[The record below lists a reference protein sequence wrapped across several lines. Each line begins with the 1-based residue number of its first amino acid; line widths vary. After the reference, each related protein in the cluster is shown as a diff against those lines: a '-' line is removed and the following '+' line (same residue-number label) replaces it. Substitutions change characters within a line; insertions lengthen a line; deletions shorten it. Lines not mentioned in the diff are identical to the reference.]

1 MANLNPLT
9 VLCIASFEK
18 GGEFIRQCKN
28 EGCRVILITS
38 QSLENADWPRESIDE
53 IFYIPDVDNQW
64 NIQDVI
70 YAVGYLARTEN
81 IDTIIPLNECDIEIV
96 KQLNAHFQ
104 FQGVYNKKFNDK
116 LIQRIHF
123 DKIGVLIPAFIHA
136 LNYNKIDDFSKKI
149 PFPYVI
155 KPRYK
160 NTIYNIKKVFNV
172 DELWEVVNRLGD
184 HLSYYI
190 IEQFVAGSIY
200 HVDSLIR
207 NGKIEFAH
215 TSQYG
220 PSANETPH
228 QGRVFTTRTMLR
240 GTVDEQTLLLLNKQV
255 LNSVEL
261 KTGVSHLKFIKADLD
276 GRFYLLEVL
285 PHVAET
291 FVSDLIFA
299 SSGINL
305 WIEWAKLI
313 ARDDKTYI
321 LPQIENNYAGLLL
334 SVTNQ
339 EWPNLDEYTAPEII
353 WKLDKKNNAGLIIVS
368 ENYNRITELMKEY
381 TKKFYIDFFASYPVD
396 DIKMEDKR

>member
-1 MANLNPLT
+1 MVAQNPLT

-18 GGEFIRQCKN
+18 GVEFIRQCKN

-64 NIQDVI
+64 SMQDVI

-81 IDTIIPLNECDIEIV
+81 IDTIIPLNECDIEKV
-96 KQLNAHFQ
+96 EQLNEHFQ
-104 FQGVYNKKFNDK
+104 FPGSFKSKFNDK

-123 DKIGVLIPAFIHA
+123 DSIGILIPAFIHA
-136 LNYNKIDDFSKKI
+136 LNYNKIETFAKEVS
-149 PFPYVI
+149 FPYVI

-160 NTIYNIKKVFNV
+160 NAVCNIKKVFNS
-172 DELWEVVNRLGD
+172 DELWGVVNRLGD

-207 NGKIEFAH
+207 NGKIEFALV
-215 TSQYG
+215 SQYG
-220 PSANETPH
+220 PSSIESPQ
-228 QGRVFTTRTMLR
+228 QGRVFSTRTMLK

-255 LNSVEL
+255 LNSIGL

-285 PHVAET
+285 PHIAEAY
-291 FVSDLIFA
+291 VSDLIFA
-299 SSGINL
+299 ASGINL
-305 WIEWAKLI
+305 WLEWAKLI
-313 ARDDKTYI
+313 VRGNKFYS
-321 LPQIENNYAGLLL
+321 LPPIENNYAGLLL

-339 EWPNLDEYTAPEII
+339 DWPNLDEYNAPEIV
-353 WKLDKKNNAGLIIVS
+353 WKLDQKNNAGLIVVS

-381 TKKFYIDFFASYPVD
+381 TKKFYIDFFASYP
-396 DIKMEDKR
+396 MEEVKAED